1 MKKLWTRREILA
13 ILGLTGLTLAS
24 GIRVFSGRAAK
35 AASSGT
41 TTTETL
47 PGVNILSFGAKGD
60 GKTDDTSAFQ
70 AAIDQVKQYGG
81 RIVVPHGVYRIN
93 GSLKDI
99 DNVMMEGEAANKTY
113 WSQPGYFDFDKGT
126 VIAGNGNNVLFA
138 SGMKR
143 GAFNNISFRDFA
155 LLANPSSPRNMTF
168 VNCSF
173 SKFIAILKAPGG
185 ESDSYHNF
193 QFISCAFTAYETG
206 ALFLGRIIDSLWD
219 QCIFV
224 GAKAFDWMQAK
235 SNMVVKCRFE
245 WINRDSAVVLSGCQ
259 LLQFHDNY
267 FDRISGN
274 AFEIRPG
281 NAGIS
286 IANNMFNRCGSGTDA
301 DKKDLGFKD
310 IRKSFILLFGE
321 FEDISICNNIFRK
334 GLSGDYNGPLC
345 PKYVFSKRDKINNC
359 QFLFKNNECT
369 NGFTDG
375 FLYDEE
381 QTYERIQIDT
391 DQMFSSLSEYV
402 VGLARVAAHDITV
415 YNSTDVK
422 ISSIPPRLIV
432 YNQAKVELDGKQEG
446 TVFGGQVNGYP
457 RYERPEV
464 IVENYPKQSVTGVM
478 KEEEFTIPVND
489 FVRGSTVYLSLGAG
503 PDTQWKLV
511 DNDNATMRM
520 LLPLPTGTS
529 NNKVY
534 RAAIHIPA
542 GYAKDYVKLKVSS
555 SAPGSGT
562 VIVDA
567 YMVSYSEFRTRAFL
581 DKMMK

>member
-1 MKKLWTRREILA
+1 MAT
-13 ILGLTGLTLAS
+13 LGLTGLTLAS
-24 GIRVFSGRAAK
+24 GIRVFSGPAAE
-35 AASSGT
+35 AAPSGT

-81 RIVVPHGVYRIN
+81 RIVIPHGVYLID

-99 DNVMMEGEAANKTY
+99 DNIIMEGEAANKTY

-126 VIAGNGNNVLFA
+126 VLAGNGRNVLFA

-143 GAFNNISFRDFA
+143 GAFHNISFRDFA

-173 SKFIAILKAPGG
+173 SKFNAILKAPGS
-185 ESDSYHNF
+185 ETESYHNF
-193 QFISCAFTAYETG
+193 RFISCAFTVYETE
-206 ALFLGRIIDSLWD
+206 ALFLGRIIDSLWE

-224 GAKAFDWMQAK
+224 GAKVFDWMQAK
-235 SNMVVKCRFE
+235 ANLVIKCRFE
-245 WINRDSAVVLSGCQ
+245 WINRDAAVVLSGCQ

-281 NAGIS
+281 NVGIS
-286 IANNMFNRCGSGTDA
+286 IANNIFNRCGSGTDA
-301 DKKDLGFKD
+301 GKKDLGFRD

-321 FEDISICNNIFRK
+321 FEDITISNNVFRK
-334 GLSGDYNGPLC
+334 GLSGDHSGAVC
-345 PKYVFSKRDKINNC
+345 PKYVISKREKIDKC
-359 QFLFKNNECT
+359 RFRFKNNECT

-391 DQMFSSLSEYV
+391 DEVFSSLSEYV
-402 VGLARVAAHDITV
+402 VGLARAAAHDISV
-415 YNSTDVK
+415 YNSADVK
-422 ISSIPPRLIV
+422 VSAIPPRLIV
-432 YNQAKVELDGKQEG
+432 YNQANVELDGKQEG
-446 TVFGGQVNGYP
+446 TVFGGRVNGFP

-464 IVENYPKQSVTGVM
+464 IVEQYPEPAVFVAM
-478 KEEEFTIPVND
+478 KEEEFTIPVNQ
-489 FVRGSTVYLSLGAG
+489 FIRGSTVYVSLGAG
-503 PDTQWKLV
+503 PDVQWKLV
-511 DNDNATMRM
+511 DSDNATMRM
-520 LLPLPTGTS
+520 LPPLPAAVGSFGS
-529 NNKVY
+529 NLH
-534 RAAIHIPA
+534 RAAIHIPVEY
-542 GYAKDYVKLKVSS
+542 GKDHVKLKINA
-555 SAPGSGT
+555 SASGSGT
-562 VIVDA
+562 LVIEA
-567 YMVSYSEFRTRAFL
+567 YMASYSEFRTKSFL
-581 DKMMK
+581 DKLMK